1 MPLNTA
7 DAQVQINANV
17 TGTQQ
22 VTGLTKAIDGTIV
35 SVAKAE
41 KANQQWLASLQR
53 QSDTLGKTKSE
64 ILRMDAAA
72 RGLGSTAEPLIV
84 KLEKLGINGLQAGQL
99 VASGAEH
106 IVAGAHAAD
115 LGFKKMFTSAR
126 SMREMIVLAHESLI
140 MGNYSRFGGSLMVEA
155 EQLNLSEKIFTAS
168 FGAIAAGAV
177 AVAGLTYAFIRGE
190 MESAKFARS
199 IAMTGGMA
207 GITEG
212 QFRQMATTISDN
224 VPGSAIKSRN
234 ALLDLIG
241 TGQFTGATLLAVGQA
256 ATKLSDYTGQ
266 TAAEVVKD
274 FTDMKGNAAEWAK
287 KMNETYHF
295 LSAAQYEY
303 IQKLQ
308 DQGLSEAAAQAAA
321 NDLYQSLGTDG
332 PKNLGY
338 LMQAWNGVRDAA
350 TEAFNAM
357 MNAGRAVTPEAQL
370 QTLLQQKQIVDSK
383 VASYQKYDIPLADNG
398 LGSLLPQQKSID
410 GEIAILRKQI
420 ADTQAA
426 ASAKA
431 KNDQIQQAGIT
442 AHDALTQYLP
452 PPDMV
457 AKKIAELKK
466 NVADALLANPNDP
479 QALAVQSHIAQSIA
493 DIQKK
498 YGHEK
503 GAGGGLN
510 KADANGYTLPGD
522 DPAKLSNQLTRMKE
536 YAAAT
541 HQSETAVLQLN
552 VAAGKLAGFTA
563 KQIAELKAKAVED
576 DRLAATKA
584 ATTLQDKYQTT
595 SDGLSAK
602 NADLSS
608 QLNQMI
614 QYGSVTKQTELQMI
628 NLKIAQGDLKG
639 LPQSELDS
647 IRAAATQTDAL
658 TAALAKQKTTA
669 LYGTQ
674 QAFSDYVASATD
686 AGAQMKKVWSD
697 TFTGMEN
704 ILITGL
710 EGGKVNFNQFAL
722 TVVNDMLKMEVES
735 RILGPLIA
743 ALGGAGGGA
752 NGSGIVGGLSGGLMS
767 GVGSGGA
774 MSTNALRVHQGGT
787 GSTLGTI
794 GGIIASLFADGGVM
808 TARGSLPLNKYA
820 NGGVANTP
828 QMAVFGEGRGP
839 EAYVP
844 LPDGRSIPVAM
855 KGGSGGGQ
863 TNQITNHISI
873 ASDGTSQTTP
883 QQASAMARGLT
894 AAIQQELIRQ
904 KRDGGL
910 FSSSSNV

>member
-1 MPLNTA
+1 MPFNAA

-22 VTGLTKAIDGTIV
+22 VAGLTKAIDGTTV
-35 SVAKAE
+35 SIARAE
-41 KANQQWLASLQR
+41 KANQQWLASLTR
-53 QSDTLGKTKSE
+53 QESVFGKSKTE
-64 ILRMDAAA
+64 LMRMEAAT
-72 RGLGSTAEPLIV
+72 RGLADVAEPTIA
-84 KLEKLGINGLQAGQL
+84 KLEKMGINGLKAGQL

-106 IVAGAHAAD
+106 IVAGSHAAD
-115 LGFKKMFTSAR
+115 LGLKKMLTSAR

-155 EQLNLSEKIFTAS
+155 EQLHLSEAIFTAT
-168 FGAIAAGAV
+168 FGEIAAGAV
-177 AVAGLTYAFIRGE
+177 AVAALGYAFVRGE

-199 IAMTGGMA
+199 MAATGGMA
-207 GITEG
+207 GITEA
-212 QFRQMATTISDN
+212 QFRQMAATIAND
-224 VPGSAIKSRN
+224 VPGSAIKGRN
-234 ALLDLIG
+234 ALMDLIS
-241 TGQFTGATLLAVGQA
+241 TGQFTGDTLLAVGQA

-266 TAAEVVKD
+266 SASAVIKD
-274 FTDMKGNAAEWAK
+274 FSDMKNNAAEWAA
-287 KMNETYHF
+287 KMNDTYHF
-295 LSAAQYEY
+295 LSESQYEY
-303 IQKLQ
+303 ILQ
-308 DQGLSEAAAQAAA
+308 LQNQGLTEAAEKAAA
-321 NDLYQSLGTDG
+321 DDLFNSLGSNG
-332 PKNLGY
+332 PANLG
-338 LMQAWNGVRDAA
+338 LLEKAWYGVRDAA
-350 TEAFNAM
+350 TSAFNAM
-357 MNAGRAVTPEAQL
+357 ENVGRAQTPQD
-370 QTLLQQKQIVDSK
+370 TLDYLLKQKQTVDQNVSRDGRF
-383 VASYQKYDIPLADNG
+383 A
-398 LGSLLPQQKSID
+398 LPQQVAMKDRID
-410 GEIAILRKQI
+410 SEVRRLQQQI
-420 ADTQAA
+420 DQNNNAA
-426 ASAKA
+426 GNKA
-431 KNDQIQQAGIT
+431 TYDSNQQAGI
-442 AHDALTQYLP
+442 AAYSDSSKFLPKADQALQ
-452 PPDMV
+452 
-457 AKKIAELKK
+457 KIAQYEKDM
-466 NVADALLANPNDP
+466 NALLKVHSPRGDVLKSNLPDF
-479 QALAVQSHIAQSIA
+479 I
-493 DIQKK
+493 KK
-498 YGHEK
+498 TEAEYGPK
-503 GAGGGLN
+503 AKAGLN
-510 KADANGYTLPGD
+510 KPDANGYTLPGD
-522 DPAKLSNQLTRMKE
+522 DPAKLSNQLALMKE
-536 YAAAT
+536 YATAT

-563 KQIAELKAKAVED
+563 KQIAELKAKAAED

-584 ATTLQDKYQTT
+584 ATALQGKYQAT

-639 LPQSELDS
+639 LPQSEIDS
-647 IRAAATQTDAL
+647 IRAAATQTDTL

-686 AGAQMKKVWSD
+686 AGTQMKKVWTD

-752 NGSGIVGGLSGGLMS
+752 NGSGIVGGLFGGLMS

-787 GSTLGTI
+787 GSTLGSI